1 MLWNCRHIRD
11 FVKKKKTL
19 IKKTWKTVIRT
30 YYSISSDQLE
40 KITNYYLNLFY
51 NEIIY
56 NNNERFL

>member
-11 FVKKKKTL
+11 FFKKKKTL